1 MTIRV
6 FLVEDTHH
14 LQNAIRDLLQSLG
27 DFAVVSTVS
36 TEAEANLWLL
46 DNPGGWDL
54 AVIDLILEQGTGMG
68 VIAKCRQSNAGG
80 QVVVFSDYATPGI
93 RRHCLGLGA
102 HETIA
107 KTDVNVF
114 IDYCTALVPAS

>member
-14 LQNAIRDLLQSLG
+14 LQHAIRDLLQSLG
-27 DFAVVSTVS
+27 DFKVVSTVS
-36 TEAEANLWLL
+36 TEAEATLWLL

-54 AVIDLILEQGTGMG
+54 AVLDLILEQGTGMG
-68 VIAKCRQSNAGG
+68 VIAKCRQSNTSG

-93 RRHCLGLGA
+93 QRHCLGLGA
-102 HETIA
+102 DVTIA
-107 KTDVNVF
+107 KTDVDVF
-114 IDYCTALVPAS
+114 MDYCAALTPAS

>member
-27 DFAVVSTVS
+27 DFIVVSTAS

-68 VIAKCRQSNAGG
+68 VIAKCRRSNDKGR
-80 QVVVFSDYATPGI
+80 VMVFSDYATPGI
-93 RRHCLGLGA
+93 QRHCLRLGA
-102 HETIA
+102 DVTIA

-114 IDYCTALVPAS
+114 MDYCAAMAPAC

>member
-6 FLVEDTHH
+6 FLVEDTLH

-27 DFAVVSTVS
+27 DFMVVSTAS

-46 DNPGGWDL
+46 ENPRGWDL

-68 VIAKCRQSNAGG
+68 VIAKCRQSNAAG

-93 RRHCLGLGA
+93 QRHCLGLGA
-102 HETIA
+102 DVTIA

-114 IDYCTALVPAS
+114 MDYCAALAPAS

>member
-27 DFAVVSTVS
+27 DFAVVSTAR

-68 VIAKCRQSNAGG
+68 VIAKCRRSNDGG
-80 QVVVFSDYATPGI
+80 RVMIFSDYATPGI

-102 HETIA
+102 HVTIA

-114 IDYCTALVPAS
+114 MDYCAALAPAN